1 MFRYK
6 PKGKPSLK
14 ITNPQLTSIP
24 SCFWDEIVMT
34 PKNEWPSIVRKYKLT
49 PEQMI
54 AAAEKIKTVDDRMK
68 KTGFDLNF
76 GIFNPYKL

>member
-14 ITNPQLTSIP
+14 ITNPHLTSIP
-24 SCFWDEIVMT
+24 SCFWDELVIV

-49 PEQMI
+49 PEQMV
-54 AAAEKIKTVDDRMK
+54 AAAENIKTVEERMK
-68 KTGFDLNF
+68 KTSFNLKS
-76 GIFNPYKL
+76 GIFNPYKI